1 MELEQDHQQQSSQRK
16 QVSAFRLPDRW
27 KPNGA
32 NETAWNNNKIQRIPN
47 GANEAVLLKWSLQW
61 IPNFANEAAVR
72 PNCSLQ
78 WIPNGANEADA
89 RPNYL
94 IQWIPNGDNDA
105 VSNFSCFLSLSF
117 NFQMIANIF
126 SNIFV

>member
-1 MELEQDHQQQSSQRK
+1 MFKIVELEEDHQQQSSQRK
-16 QVSAFRLPDRW
+16 QVSAFRLPDQW

-78 WIPNGANEADA
+78 WIPNGANEA
-89 RPNYL
+89 
-94 IQWIPNGDNDA
+94 I
-105 VSNFSCFLSLSF
+105 SNFSCFLSLAF
-117 NFQMIANIF
+117 NFQIISGVTLQYICIF
-126 SNIFV
+126 

>member
-1 MELEQDHQQQSSQRK
+1 MELEEDHQQQSSQRK
-16 QVSAFRLPDRW
+16 QVSAFRLPDQW

-47 GANEAVLLKWSLQW
+47 GANEAVLLKWPS
-61 IPNFANEAAVR
+61 
-72 PNCSLQ
+72 Q